1 LIKIMED
8 ETCENCGG
16 VISIFE
22 QAFVY
27 KDRIVCGKCDK
38 ELRALLEVRS
48 ETEPVTPADL
58 PPKERAESQKPEE
71 LPEFPEFPELQGSPI
86 RISQA
91 LDVPKPQAPKPQAP
105 KPIPHKRR
113 RLRIGPALLWPSLVG
128 WSVLWL
134 FLIFYI
140 PAYYQSELKGDSFAV
155 EFLIVSFLVFWFVGA
170 LVLYI
175 VPIFTQKD
183 DKLKPN

>member
-1 LIKIMED
+1 MED

-16 VISIFE
+16 VINIFE

-48 ETEPVTPADL
+48 EAEPVPPADSL
-58 PPKERAESQKPEE
+58 QKERAEPQKPE
-71 LPEFPEFPELQGSPI
+71 EFPEFPELQGSPI
-86 RISQA
+86 RIGQA
-91 LDVPKPQAPKPQAP
+91 LDVPKPPAPEPV
-105 KPIPHKRR
+105 PHKRR
-113 RLRIGPALLWPSLVG
+113 HLRIRPALLWPSLVC

-140 PAYYQSELKGDSFAV
+140 PAYYRSELKGDSFAV
-155 EFLIVSFLVFWFVGA
+155 ELLIVSFMVFWFVGA

-175 VPIFTQKD
+175 APMFTQKD
-183 DKLKPN
+183 DKLKPS